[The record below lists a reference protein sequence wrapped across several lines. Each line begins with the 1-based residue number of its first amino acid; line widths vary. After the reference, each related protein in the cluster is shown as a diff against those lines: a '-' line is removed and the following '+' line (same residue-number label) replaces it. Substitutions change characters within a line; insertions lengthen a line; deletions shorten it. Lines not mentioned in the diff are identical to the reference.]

1 MTWDRY
7 FPKGIL
13 NYEIDQRTN
22 ETIHRRRHKNKKERK
37 KYLRRDE
44 H

>member
-1 MTWDRY
+1 MIWDRY

-13 NYEIDQRTN
+13 NYESEQRTN
-22 ETIHRRRHKNKKERK
+22 ETIHQQRHTNKKERK
-37 KYLRRDE
+37 TYLRTDE